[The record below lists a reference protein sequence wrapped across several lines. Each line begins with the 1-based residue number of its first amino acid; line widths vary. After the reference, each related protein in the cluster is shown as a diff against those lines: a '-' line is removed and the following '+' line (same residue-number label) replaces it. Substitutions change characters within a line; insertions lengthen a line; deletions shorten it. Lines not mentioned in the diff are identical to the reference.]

1 MILDEEKVK
10 KAEQGD
16 QITLL
21 STLLLQL
28 IGAG

>member
-21 STLLLQL
+21 HAMLLLVG
-28 IGAG
+28 GAE